1 MSKVLFCDWEADTGD
16 FDSNTLLEVSNL
28 NQYDVLFF
36 DPHGFTL
43 NNGFR
48 ESRSDLRLA
57 DYKSYS
63 EVQFLAY
70 LSKVKALTEQL
81 HKFLDSGGI
90 WVIRSILPNSS
101 IKIRKKSNAGQRRYT
116 ESIISFFF
124 WLEEFIGTYSFQYSL
139 GNVIKFN
146 IQQNPIAL
154 AFRDIPVEYVQTQD
168 RISRGTVEIMAGTQG
183 PMSLPVLTRISYGQN
198 QGEIY
203 FIPKFLTVD
212 EHARLAKTFSAIAW
226 EKEFG
231 PYKPNWILEYE
242 DRLTTVNPYVSE
254 LNQLDRQIKK
264 LSETR
269 TVVDQECEKVQ
280 SVTGLLFH
288 TGDNLVELVK
298 VAMIQLG
305 FSFPNPPVAVIKS
318 GFDFYARDEQARQI
332 VGLAVSSE
340 NDPVP
345 FEDFDRLR
353 EEISGCQLM
362 DKPKGII
369 IANTACAL
377 PPEERSHWFADDMI
391 EQAEAAECCLLSTYE
406 LFRLVCYIL
415 SKADSAQMDAVKH
428 SLQKEIIECCGIFR
442 LNEKKYI
449 LPV

>member
-1 MSKVLFCDWEADTGD
+1 MSKVLFCDWDADTGD

-63 EVQFLAY
+63 DTQFLAY
-70 LSKVKALTEQL
+70 LAKIKALTEQL

-101 IKIRKKSNAGQRRYT
+101 IKVRKKSSAGQGRYT

-124 WLEEFIGTYSFQYSL
+124 WLEEFLGTYSFQYSM

-146 IQQNPIAL
+146 SQQNPITQ

-168 RISRGTVEIMAGTQG
+168 RISRGTVEILAGTQG

-212 EHARLAKTFSAIAW
+212 EHVRLAKTFSAIAW
-226 EKEFG
+226 EIEFG
-231 PYKPNWILEYE
+231 PYKPNWILDYE
-242 DRLTTVNPYVSE
+242 DRLTNVNPYVSE
-254 LNQLDRQIKK
+254 LSQLDKQIKK

-269 TVVDQECEKVQ
+269 TVVDREREKIQ
-280 SVTGLLFH
+280 SVVGLLYN

-298 VAMIQLG
+298 IAMIQLG

-318 GFDFYARDEQARQI
+318 CFDFYARDEQARQI
-332 VGLAVSSE
+332 VGLAVSAE
-340 NDPVP
+340 NGPVP
-345 FEDFDRLR
+345 SEDFERLR
-353 EEISGCQLM
+353 EEISCCQLM

-369 IANTACAL
+369 IANAAFAL
-377 PPEERSHWFADDMI
+377 QPEERGHWFAVDMV
-391 EQAEAAECCLLSTYE
+391 EQAEAAECCLLSTYD
-406 LFRLVCYIL
+406 LFRMVCYIL
-415 SKADSAQMDAVKH
+415 SKTDSAQMDAVKR
-428 SLQKEIIECCGIFR
+428 SLQKDIIECCGTFK